1 MKATLSAMAARSST
15 AKVILAIYKSSRRT
29 LRGESTLSIDS
40 RTAMRFRKPTLWPT
54 NSAAMVV
61 TVMIPSPPS
70 WTSTMT
76 TTAPNVVKV
85 AGKSTV
91 ERPVTLPALTETNMA
106 STHEMPCSVENGSL
120 RSTVPSAISARKP
133 TTISRGVE
141 SLLDNTFS
149 RIVATQGLRTVT
161 ADLGQYTRACLRWVS
176 KAPGTGRPKRR
187 YNQGAARVNSRKGTM
202 EQLTDSYNRKMD
214 YLRISVT
221 DRCNFRCQYCMPEDI
236 QFQDKSHILT
246 LEEMLTFAEA
256 CLQLGVSKV
265 RVTGG
270 EPLVRR
276 GIVKFVS
283 WLKDLGFEDVTMTTN
298 GYLLEENLDGL
309 VEAGLDRINISLDT
323 LQPEKFAFITRR
335 NHFEKV
341 WRAVMAA
348 LETPLSP
355 VKINAVAMRGVND
368 DEIADMARLTLEY
381 PMHVRFI
388 ELMPLNGDTD
398 GSRFRSLFIPGR
410 EILDRA
416 MEELGDLEPIEKED
430 PAAPADEFRF
440 DGAPGTFGVITP
452 VSEPFCARCSR
463 LRLTADGKIHPCL
476 LPALDVSVKE
486 ATRSPDPIPATHEVL
501 WHPARINPPA
511 GLTLPEE
518 ARNRT
523 MSQIGG

>member
-1 MKATLSAMAARSST
+1 
-15 AKVILAIYKSSRRT
+15 
-29 LRGESTLSIDS
+29 
-40 RTAMRFRKPTLWPT
+40 
-54 NSAAMVV
+54 
-61 TVMIPSPPS
+61 MI
-70 WTSTMT
+70 
-76 TTAPNVVKV
+76 
-85 AGKSTV
+85 
-91 ERPVTLPALTETNMA
+91 
-106 STHEMPCSVENGSL
+106 
-120 RSTVPSAISARKP
+120 
-133 TTISRGVE
+133 
-141 SLLDNTFS
+141 
-149 RIVATQGLRTVT
+149 
-161 ADLGQYTRACLRWVS
+161 
-176 KAPGTGRPKRR
+176 
-187 YNQGAARVNSRKGTM
+187 
-202 EQLTDSYNRKMD
+202 QLTDSHERKMD

-236 QFQDKSHILT
+236 VFQDKSHILT

-256 CLQLGVSKV
+256 CLLLGVNKV

-276 GIVKFVS
+276 GVVKFVG
-283 WLKDLGFEDVTMTTN
+283 WLKDLGFEEVTMTSN
-298 GYLLEENLDGL
+298 GYLLEDNLEGL

-323 LQPEKFAFITRR
+323 LQPEKFRFITRR

-341 WRAVMAA
+341 WSSVMAA

-368 DEIADMARLTLEY
+368 DEIADMARLTMKY

-398 GSRFRSLFIPGR
+398 GSRFRSLFIPGS
-410 EILDRA
+410 EILERA
-416 MEELGDLEPIEKED
+416 QEELGGLEPVEKDD

-476 LPALDVSVKE
+476 LTDLDVPVKD
-486 ATRSPDPIPATHEVL
+486 AIRSEDPIPAIHEVL
-501 WHPARINPPA
+501 WHTARIKPPA

-518 ARNRT
+518 SRKRT

>member
-1 MKATLSAMAARSST
+1 MA
-15 AKVILAIYKSSRRT
+15 
-29 LRGESTLSIDS
+29 
-40 RTAMRFRKPTLWPT
+40 
-54 NSAAMVV
+54 
-61 TVMIPSPPS
+61 
-70 WTSTMT
+70 
-76 TTAPNVVKV
+76 
-85 AGKSTV
+85 
-91 ERPVTLPALTETNMA
+91 
-106 STHEMPCSVENGSL
+106 
-120 RSTVPSAISARKP
+120 
-133 TTISRGVE
+133 
-141 SLLDNTFS
+141 
-149 RIVATQGLRTVT
+149 
-161 ADLGQYTRACLRWVS
+161 
-176 KAPGTGRPKRR
+176 
-187 YNQGAARVNSRKGTM
+187 
-202 EQLTDSYNRKMD
+202 QLTDSFERKMD

-236 QFQDKSHILT
+236 EFQDKSHILT

-256 CLQLGVSKV
+256 CLQLGVTKV

-276 GIVKFVS
+276 GVVWFVEQ
-283 WLKDLGFEDVTMTTN
+283 LKKLGFYEVTMTTN
-298 GYLLEENLDGL
+298 GFLLQENLEGL

-335 NHFEKV
+335 NHFSKV
-341 WRAVMAA
+341 WNAVMAA

-368 DEIADMARLTLEY
+368 DEIVDMAKLTFKY

-398 GSRFRSLFIPGR
+398 GTRFRSLFISGK
-410 EILDRA
+410 EIVERA
-416 MEELGDLEPIEKED
+416 SSELGELVEVAPDD

-440 DGAPGTFGVITP
+440 EGAPGTFGVITP

-476 LPALDVSVKE
+476 LTDLDVPVKD
-486 ATRSPDPIPATHEVL
+486 AIRSLDPIPAIHEVL
-501 WHPARINPPA
+501 WRAARIKPPA

-518 ARNRT
+518 SRTRT

>member
-1 MKATLSAMAARSST
+1 MRDTGSSSPKRDT
-15 AKVILAIYKSSRRT
+15 IGGV
-29 LRGESTLSIDS
+29 G
-40 RTAMRFRKPTLWPT
+40 RTAHERK
-54 NSAAMVV
+54 S
-61 TVMIPSPPS
+61 
-70 WTSTMT
+70 
-76 TTAPNVVKV
+76 
-85 AGKSTV
+85 
-91 ERPVTLPALTETNMA
+91 LT
-106 STHEMPCSVENGSL
+106 
-120 RSTVPSAISARKP
+120 
-133 TTISRGVE
+133 
-141 SLLDNTFS
+141 
-149 RIVATQGLRTVT
+149 
-161 ADLGQYTRACLRWVS
+161 
-176 KAPGTGRPKRR
+176 
-187 YNQGAARVNSRKGTM
+187 
-202 EQLTDSYNRKMD
+202 QLTDSYERKMD

-236 QFQDKSHILT
+236 KFQDKSHILS
-246 LEEMLTFAEA
+246 LEEMLLFAEA
-256 CLQLGVSKV
+256 CLQLGVNKV

-276 GIVKFVS
+276 GVVKFVG
-283 WLKDLGFEDVTMTTN
+283 WLKDLGFDEVTMTSN

-323 LQPEKFAFITRR
+323 LQPDKFRFITRR
-335 NHFEKV
+335 DHFEKV
-341 WRAVMAA
+341 WRSLMAA

-368 DEIADMARLTLEY
+368 DEIAEMAKLTLKY

-398 GSRFRSLFIPGR
+398 GSRFRKLFIPGS
-410 EILDRA
+410 EILQRA
-416 MEELGDLEPIEKED
+416 QKELGDLRPVEKDD
-430 PAAPADEFRF
+430 PAAPADEYKF

-476 LPALDVSVKE
+476 LTDLDVPVKD
-486 ATRSPDPIPATHEVL
+486 AIRSEDPIPAIHKVL
-501 WHPARINPPA
+501 WETARVKPAA